1 VRRYHRHFLP
11 PSRALWR
18 PKPRLCGGLRPP
30 AEFTDWL
37 FDANSLTARLQS
49 RYPQNLRL
57 EVIGQRWERATINE
71 ARQLDIG
78 PKQLCL
84 ERRIVF
90 KVAQHEVV
98 VARTMMPRTSL
109 QGRLRRL
116 TQLGT
121 RPLGAALFAD
131 PSTRRIQLEV
141 AWIPPAHP
149 LFPDLKYPAW
159 GRRSLFQIADKPILV
174 YEVFLP
180 QLLIS
185 PDVGPQATRAVA

>member
-18 PKPRLCGGLRPP
+18 PKLRLCGDLRPP
-30 AEFTDWL
+30 AEFASWL
-37 FDANSLTARLQS
+37 FDATSLTARLQM
-49 RYPQNLRL
+49 RYPKNLRL
-57 EVIGQRWERATINE
+57 EVLGQNWERATINE
-71 ARQLDIG
+71 ARQLAIG

-90 KVAQHEVV
+90 KVAEEAVV

-149 LFPDLKYPAW
+149 LFPDLQYPAW
-159 GRRSLFQIADKPILV
+159 GRRSLFRIADKPILV

-180 QLLIS
+180 QLLKRRATGS
-185 PDVGPQATRAVA
+185 LATRAAA